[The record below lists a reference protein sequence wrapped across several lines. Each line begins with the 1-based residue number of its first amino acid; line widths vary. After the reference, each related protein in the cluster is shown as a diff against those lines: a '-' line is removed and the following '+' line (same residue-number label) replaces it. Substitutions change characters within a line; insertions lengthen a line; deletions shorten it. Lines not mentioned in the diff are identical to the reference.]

1 MHIQT
6 PPSVSFQTGEKGMH
20 YHFMTRC
27 GKGQEANHCHTERLM
42 PDSRESSSLSSSVT
56 PSEVEP
62 LPRPTLSTGIQ
73 AVKTRRHKSDLSA
86 SERFYLDYQKKNM
99 SNYHYG
105 LNTDSRGFI
114 HKFLIDSALN
124 SDALLQAVVA
134 FAAYHYAVRHDGNLQ
149 DFLKPYSE
157 ALSLLRKS
165 LGSGKPPDVADLL
178 TMLQLSSLEVGD

>member
-1 MHIQT
+1 MHNHSSEIVVA
-6 PPSVSFQTGEKGMH
+6 SVQETNH
-20 YHFMTRC
+20 YHT
-27 GKGQEANHCHTERLM
+27 GRLM
-42 PDSRESSSLSSSVT
+42 PGSRESSSLSSSVT

-62 LPRPTLSTGIQ
+62 LPRPIRSTGIQ

-134 FAAYHYAVRHDGNLQ
+134 FAAYHYAIRHNGNLQ
-149 DFLKPYSE
+149 DFLKPYSD

-165 LGSGKPPDVADLL
+165 LGSGKPPDVTDLL
-178 TMLQLSSLEVGD
+178 TMLQLSALEVSGQWQLRAEVWLIGSG